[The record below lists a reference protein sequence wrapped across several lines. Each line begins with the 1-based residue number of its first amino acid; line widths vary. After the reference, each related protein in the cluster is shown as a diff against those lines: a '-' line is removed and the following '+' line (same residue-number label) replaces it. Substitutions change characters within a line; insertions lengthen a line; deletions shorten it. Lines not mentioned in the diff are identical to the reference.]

1 MKRKRQIPSK
11 ACIILI
17 IVLSVLAIGGSI
29 LIRRFEYTAGTR
41 NDVHYCVTHCFHLSL
56 ILRLLLISIAIP
68 ASILALIRL
77 ISLVLKHSNI
87 RQILFMLALLFLG
100 PVIVICAF
108 LYIPPPLSPSL
119 AFLKGFEQWVL
130 QEAEIDAIQT
140 WLANDGAKHA
150 GQHYSSEDG
159 FGMDMPECLV
169 NLNPKFIYIV
179 NTASQNGPSVEI
191 IWSFFREYY
200 GLTVGSPEMETPEK
214 GHIKLNRSDYEF
226 RRPVKPGAYIFIRG

>member
-1 MKRKRQIPSK
+1 MKLKREIPSK

-17 IVLSVLAIGGSI
+17 VVLTVLAIGGSI
-29 LIRRFEYTAGTR
+29 IIHRFEYTAGAR
-41 NDVHYCVTHCFHLSL
+41 NDVYYCFTHCFHLSL

-108 LYIPPPLSPSL
+108 LYIPPPLSPSP
-119 AFLKGFEQWVL
+119 AFLKGFEQWIL

-150 GQHYSSEDG
+150 GQHYSSDDG
-159 FGMDMPECLV
+159 FGDDLPECLV
-169 NLNPKFIYIV
+169 NLNPKFISV
-179 NTASQNGPSVEI
+179 SNSTSLNGLSVEI
-191 IWSFFREYY
+191 TWSFFRDYY
-200 GLTVGSPEMETPEK
+200 GLIIGSPKIETHKK
-214 GHIKLNRSDYEF
+214 GRIKIHRSLYEF
-226 RRPVKPGAYIFIRG
+226 RRPVKKGAYVFIRG